1 MKDRIICLAA
11 ALLAA
16 ALAGCAGPSSSQSSS
31 PPPASSA
38 APSSAVSSSQPTAPG
53 RELHTE
59 LEIWVE
65 GEPEKVPATLFQGE
79 GYSLYLPDGE
89 WVQTGSMSG
98 EQPEE
103 ADLFAAA
110 VNSQV
115 TLSVRPDRS
124 GQDLE
129 RAYDALW
136 AEGYN
141 QSDDNDHFFART
153 MEGQVQCQYVIAGE
167 SGVWYVAWSYP
178 DTSEYLEGW
187 GSRIPQLMPGF
198 LLEEDAGSSG
208 L

>member
-1 MKDRIICLAA
+1 MKNRIICLAA

-16 ALAGCAGPSSSQSSS
+16 ALAGCAGPSSSQSSN

-38 APSSAVSSSQPTAPG
+38 APSSAVSSQPTAPG

-110 VNSQV
+110 ANSQV

>member
-38 APSSAVSSSQPTAPG
+38 APSSAVSSQPTAPG

-65 GEPEKVPATLFQGE
+65 GEPEKIPATLFQGE

-89 WVQTGSMSG
+89 WVQTSSMSG

-110 VNSQV
+110 ANSQV

-153 MEGQVQCQYVIAGE
+153 MEGRVQCQYVIAGE

>member
-38 APSSAVSSSQPTAPG
+38 APSSAVSSQPTAPG

-89 WVQTGSMSG
+89 WVQTSSMSG

-110 VNSQV
+110 TNSQV

-153 MEGQVQCQYVIAGE
+153 MEGRVQCQYVIAGE

>member
-38 APSSAVSSSQPTAPG
+38 APSSAVSSQPTAPG

-65 GEPEKVPATLFQGE
+65 GEPEKIPATLFQGE

-89 WVQTGSMSG
+89 WVQTSSMSG

-110 VNSQV
+110 ANSQV

-178 DTSEYLEGW
+178 DTLEYLEGW

>member
-38 APSSAVSSSQPTAPG
+38 APSSAVSSQPTAPG

-89 WVQTGSMSG
+89 WVQTSSMSG

-110 VNSQV
+110 ANSQV

-167 SGVWYVAWSYP
+167 SRVWYVAWSYP

>member
-38 APSSAVSSSQPTAPG
+38 APSSAVSSQPTAPG

-89 WVQTGSMSG
+89 WVQTSSMSG

-110 VNSQV
+110 ANSQV

-153 MEGQVQCQYVIAGE
+153 MEDQVQCQYVVAGE
-167 SGVWYVAWSYP
+167 SGV
-178 DTSEYLEGW
+178 
-187 GSRIPQLMPGF
+187 
-198 LLEEDAGSSG
+198 
-208 L
+208 

>member
-38 APSSAVSSSQPTAPG
+38 APSSAVSSQPTAPG

-65 GEPEKVPATLFQGE
+65 GEPEKVPATLFQGG

-89 WVQTGSMSG
+89 WVQTSSMSG

-110 VNSQV
+110 ANSQV
-115 TLSVRPDRS
+115 ILSVWPDRS

>member
-38 APSSAVSSSQPTAPG
+38 APSSAVSSQPTAPG

-89 WVQTGSMSG
+89 WVQTSSMSG

-110 VNSQV
+110 ANSQV

-153 MEGQVQCQYVIAGE
+153 MEGRVQCQYVIAGE
-167 SGVWYVAWSYP
+167 SRVWYVAWSYP

>member
-38 APSSAVSSSQPTAPG
+38 APSSAVSSQPTAPG

-79 GYSLYLPDGE
+79 GYPLYLPDGE
-89 WVQTGSMSG
+89 WVQTSSMSG

-110 VNSQV
+110 ANSQV

-153 MEGQVQCQYVIAGE
+153 MEGQVQCQYVVAGE

-198 LLEEDAGSSG
+198 LLEEDAGGSG

>member
-11 ALLAA
+11 ALLAV

-38 APSSAVSSSQPTAPG
+38 APSSAVSSQPTAPG

-89 WVQTGSMSG
+89 WVQTSSMSG

-110 VNSQV
+110 ANSQV

>member
-16 ALAGCAGPSSSQSSS
+16 ALAGCAGPSSSQSSN

-38 APSSAVSSSQPTAPG
+38 APSSAVSSQPTAPG

-89 WVQTGSMSG
+89 WVQTSSMSG

-110 VNSQV
+110 ANSQV

>member
-38 APSSAVSSSQPTAPG
+38 APSSAVSSQPTAPG

-89 WVQTGSMSG
+89 WVQTSSMSG

-153 MEGQVQCQYVIAGE
+153 MEGRVQCQYVIAGE

-178 DTSEYLEGW
+178 DTPEYLEGW

-198 LLEEDAGSSG
+198 LLEEDAGGSG

>member
-38 APSSAVSSSQPTAPG
+38 APSSAVSSQPTAPG

-89 WVQTGSMSG
+89 WVQTSSMSG

-110 VNSQV
+110 ANSQV

-153 MEGQVQCQYVIAGE
+153 MEGRVQCQYVIAGE

-178 DTSEYLEGW
+178 DTLEYLEGW

-198 LLEEDAGSSG
+198 LLEEDAGGSG

>member
-38 APSSAVSSSQPTAPG
+38 APSSAVSSQPTAPG

-89 WVQTGSMSG
+89 WVQTSSMSG

-110 VNSQV
+110 ANSQV

-153 MEGQVQCQYVIAGE
+153 MEGRVQCQYVIAGE
-167 SGVWYVAWSYP
+167 SRVWYVAWSYP

-198 LLEEDAGSSG
+198 LLEEDAGGSG

>member
-16 ALAGCAGPSSSQSSS
+16 ALAGCAGPSSFQSSS

-38 APSSAVSSSQPTAPG
+38 APSSAVSSQPTAPG

-89 WVQTGSMSG
+89 WVQTSSMSG

-110 VNSQV
+110 ANSQV

-153 MEGQVQCQYVIAGE
+153 MEGRVQCQYVIAGE

>member
-38 APSSAVSSSQPTAPG
+38 APSSAVSSQPTAPG

-110 VNSQV
+110 ANSQV

-136 AEGYN
+136 AEGYS

-153 MEGQVQCQYVIAGE
+153 MEGRVQCQYVIAGE
-167 SGVWYVAWSYP
+167 SRVWYVAWSYP

>member
-38 APSSAVSSSQPTAPG
+38 APSSAVSSQPTAPR

-89 WVQTGSMSG
+89 WVQTSSMSG

-110 VNSQV
+110 ANSQV

>member
-31 PPPASSA
+31 PPPASSS
-38 APSSAVSSSQPTAPG
+38 APSSAVSSQPTAPG

-89 WVQTGSMSG
+89 WVQTSSMSG

-178 DTSEYLEGW
+178 DTLEYLEGW

>member
-16 ALAGCAGPSSSQSSS
+16 TLAGCAGPSSSQSSS

-38 APSSAVSSSQPTAPG
+38 APSSAVSSQPTAPG

-89 WVQTGSMSG
+89 WVQTSSMSG

-110 VNSQV
+110 TNSQV

>member
-38 APSSAVSSSQPTAPG
+38 APSSAVSSQPTAPG

-110 VNSQV
+110 ANSQV

-153 MEGQVQCQYVIAGE
+153 MEGRVQCQYVIAGE

>member
-38 APSSAVSSSQPTAPG
+38 APSSAVSSQPTATG

-89 WVQTGSMSG
+89 WVQTSSMSG

-110 VNSQV
+110 ANSQV

-153 MEGQVQCQYVIAGE
+153 MEGRVQCQYVIAGE

>member
-16 ALAGCAGPSSSQSSS
+16 ALAGCAGPSSSQSSN

-38 APSSAVSSSQPTAPG
+38 APSSAVSSQPTAPG

-89 WVQTGSMSG
+89 WVQTSSMSG
-98 EQPEE
+98 EHPEE

-110 VNSQV
+110 ANSQV

-167 SGVWYVAWSYP
+167 SRVWYVAWSYP

>member
-38 APSSAVSSSQPTAPG
+38 APSSAVSSQPTAPG

-89 WVQTGSMSG
+89 WVQTSSMSG

-110 VNSQV
+110 ANSQV

>member
-1 MKDRIICLAA
+1 MKNRIICLAA

-38 APSSAVSSSQPTAPG
+38 APSSAVSSQPTAPG

-89 WVQTGSMSG
+89 WVQTSSMSG

-110 VNSQV
+110 ANSQV

-153 MEGQVQCQYVIAGE
+153 MEGRVQCQYVIAGE
-167 SGVWYVAWSYP
+167 SRVWYVAWSYP

>member
-38 APSSAVSSSQPTAPG
+38 APSSAVSSQPTAPG

-79 GYSLYLPDGE
+79 GDSLYLPDGE
-89 WVQTGSMSG
+89 WVQTSSMSG

-153 MEGQVQCQYVIAGE
+153 MEGRVQCQYVIAGE

>member
-1 MKDRIICLAA
+1 MKNRIICLAA

-38 APSSAVSSSQPTAPG
+38 APSSAVSSQPTAPG

-110 VNSQV
+110 ANSQV

-167 SGVWYVAWSYP
+167 SRVWYVAWSYP

>member
-38 APSSAVSSSQPTAPG
+38 APSSAVSSQPTAPG

-89 WVQTGSMSG
+89 WVQNSSMSG

-110 VNSQV
+110 ANSQV

>member
-38 APSSAVSSSQPTAPG
+38 VPSSAVSSQPTAPG

-89 WVQTGSMSG
+89 WVQTSSMSG

-110 VNSQV
+110 ANSQV

-153 MEGQVQCQYVIAGE
+153 MEGRVQCQYVIAGE

>member
-38 APSSAVSSSQPTAPG
+38 APSSAVSSQPTAPG

-65 GEPEKVPATLFQGE
+65 GEPEKVPATMFQGE

-89 WVQTGSMSG
+89 WVQTSSMSG

-110 VNSQV
+110 ANSQV

-178 DTSEYLEGW
+178 DTPEYLEGW

>member
-1 MKDRIICLAA
+1 MKNRIICLAA

-38 APSSAVSSSQPTAPG
+38 APSSAVSSRPTAPG

-110 VNSQV
+110 ANSQV

-178 DTSEYLEGW
+178 DTLEYLEGW

>member
-38 APSSAVSSSQPTAPG
+38 APSSAVSSQPTAPG

-89 WVQTGSMSG
+89 WVQTSSMSG
-98 EQPEE
+98 EHPEE

-110 VNSQV
+110 ANSQV

-178 DTSEYLEGW
+178 DTPEYLEGW

-198 LLEEDAGSSG
+198 LLEEDAGGSG

>member
-16 ALAGCAGPSSSQSSS
+16 ALAGCAGPSSAQSSS

-38 APSSAVSSSQPTAPG
+38 APSSAVSSQPTAPG

-89 WVQTGSMSG
+89 WVQTSSMSG

-110 VNSQV
+110 ANSQV

-178 DTSEYLEGW
+178 DTPEYLEGW

-198 LLEEDAGSSG
+198 LLEEDAGGSG

>member
-1 MKDRIICLAA
+1 MKNRIICLAA

-38 APSSAVSSSQPTAPG
+38 APSSAVSSQPTAPG

-89 WVQTGSMSG
+89 WVQTSSMSG

-110 VNSQV
+110 ANSQV

>member
-38 APSSAVSSSQPTAPG
+38 APSSAVSSQPTAPG

-89 WVQTGSMSG
+89 WVQTSSMSG

-110 VNSQV
+110 ANSQV

-153 MEGQVQCQYVIAGE
+153 MEGRVQCQYVIAGE
-167 SGVWYVAWSYP
+167 SGVWYVVWSYP

>member
-38 APSSAVSSSQPTAPG
+38 APSSAVSSQPTAPG

-89 WVQTGSMSG
+89 WVQTSSMSG

-110 VNSQV
+110 ANSQV
-115 TLSVRPDRS
+115 TLSGRPDRS

-178 DTSEYLEGW
+178 DTPEYLEGW

-198 LLEEDAGSSG
+198 LLEEDAGGSG

>member
-38 APSSAVSSSQPTAPG
+38 APSSAVSSQPTAPG

-89 WVQTGSMSG
+89 WVQTSSMSG

-110 VNSQV
+110 ANSQV

-141 QSDDNDHFFART
+141 QSNDNDYFFART

>member
-38 APSSAVSSSQPTAPG
+38 APSSAVSSQPTAPG

-89 WVQTGSMSG
+89 WVQTSSMSG

-153 MEGQVQCQYVIAGE
+153 MEGRVQCQYVIAGE
-167 SGVWYVAWSYP
+167 SRVWYVAWSYP

>member
-38 APSSAVSSSQPTAPG
+38 APSSAVSSQPTAPG

-89 WVQTGSMSG
+89 WVQTSSMSG

-103 ADLFAAA
+103 ADLFAATA
-110 VNSQV
+110 NSQV

-198 LLEEDAGSSG
+198 LLEEDAGSNG

>member
-38 APSSAVSSSQPTAPG
+38 APSSAVSSQPTAPG

-89 WVQTGSMSG
+89 WVQTSSMSG

-110 VNSQV
+110 ANSQV

-167 SGVWYVAWSYP
+167 SRVWYVAWSYP

-187 GSRIPQLMPGF
+187 GSRIPRLMPGF

>member
-1 MKDRIICLAA
+1 MKNRIICLAA

-16 ALAGCAGPSSSQSSS
+16 ALAGCAGPSSSQSSN

-38 APSSAVSSSQPTAPG
+38 APSSAVSSQPTAPG

-89 WVQTGSMSG
+89 WVQTSSMSG
-98 EQPEE
+98 EHPEE

-110 VNSQV
+110 ANSQV

-178 DTSEYLEGW
+178 DTPEYLEGW

-198 LLEEDAGSSG
+198 LLEEDAGGSG